1 MLRFSMR
8 KTAAALA
15 VATLTTGILFVA
27 PSAFA
32 ADSVSQSVTG
42 GSRTATVA
50 DLGLA
55 PVATA
60 HTAQAVTGTM
70 TLSADDS
77 TGTGAGWNV
86 TEMVSDFAYA
96 GTNGGT
102 AIPAA
107 AFSITSV
114 GAVTSSAGQA
124 IDATGTDA
132 SPTGPQSANVT
143 TGVSGSLDAAVK
155 VISAGVNYGSGT
167 YAQPINVSLT
177 VPADSRV
184 GTYTGTLTTSITAAP

>member
-1 MLRFSMR
+1 MFRFSTR

-15 VATLTTGILFVA
+15 VATLTTGVLFVA

-42 GSRTATVA
+42 GSLTATVA

-55 PVATA
+55 PVVTA
-60 HTAQAVTGTM
+60 HTDQVATGTM

-86 TEMVSDFAYA
+86 TEQVSDFIYSGPAG
-96 GTNGGT
+96 GTN
-102 AIPAA
+102 IPAT

-124 IDATGTDA
+124 IDVAGTDA
-132 SPTGPQSANVT
+132 VPTGPQSANIT
-143 TGVSGSLDAAVK
+143 TGVSGSLATAVK
-155 VISAGVNYGSGT
+155 VITAGANYGSGT
-167 YAQPINVSLT
+167 YSQPINVALT
-177 VPADSRV
+177 IPADSRV
-184 GTYTGTLTTSITAAP
+184 GTYTGTLTTSMTAAP